1 MLYTSVELILQVC
14 YIVMVTIG
22 V

>member
-14 YIVMVTIG
+14 YVVRVTNG